1 MNYYGSVF
9 SLNPL
14 GNNVPNARFAYKTS
28 QLENTFYFRKASFPI
43 RDSFEAPCRHSLFQ
57 PGKKIKTF
65 FHLYEFFLKPLHL
78 LLTINRQNI
87 KIEQQKR
94 ILFDLFCYVPVSV
107 VRDSL
112 KGVSFMKIE
121 KINDQQIKCTLTRKE
136 LEKREL
142 KLTEIAYGNEKVKTL
157 FRDMMREAELIYGFE
172 ADDVPL
178 MIEVIPYSDRVVVL
192 VTKVE
197 EPDELDTRFSRF
209 APSVIGSNDNIGI
222 GELFDN
228 LLDLNEEGKLDF
240 LPKLAEVLKKGA
252 EKAKTEENSSDE
264 SEPAEDVIDEI
275 DENEIVHHFFIFDEL
290 SQIIDVAKRIPQ
302 RASYDTRVFK
312 NEEKGFYLLRL
323 SAPRGERGGYFF
335 RVYQILSEFGR
346 APRLGENFSYY
357 VEEHC
362 VPIIE
367 SNALQ
372 TLRNI

>member
-1 MNYYGSVF
+1 
-9 SLNPL
+9 
-14 GNNVPNARFAYKTS
+14 
-28 QLENTFYFRKASFPI
+28 
-43 RDSFEAPCRHSLFQ
+43 
-57 PGKKIKTF
+57 
-65 FHLYEFFLKPLHL
+65 
-78 LLTINRQNI
+78 
-87 KIEQQKR
+87 
-94 ILFDLFCYVPVSV
+94 
-107 VRDSL
+107 
-112 KGVSFMKIE
+112 MKIE
-121 KINDQQIKCTLTRKE
+121 KVNENQIRCTLTRE
-136 LEKREL
+136 DLASREL
-142 KLTEIAYGNEKVKTL
+142 KISELAYGTEKAKSL
-157 FRDMMREAELIYGFE
+157 FRDMMQQANFEFGFE
-172 ADDVPL
+172 AEDIPL
-178 MIEVIPYSDRVVVL
+178 MIEAIPLNADCIVL
-192 VTKVE
+192 IITKVE
-197 EPDELDTRFSRF
+197 DPDELDTRFSRF